1 MQHPRHRIAD
11 DEEKKEQDAERDERL
26 EESVAATANSAAE
39 DRAYALPHSKGYHHA
54 VVSRSQ
60 APNIR
65 AFENKF
71 VDDPF
76 AGETIDVARRLVGAI
91 LERTIPQGEPDA
103 GTKLHAR
110 IVETEAYLPNVDPA
124 CHAYRGPTKRTA
136 TLFGRAGSAYVYLIY
151 GMYFCLNVVTERAG
165 IGAAVLLRAAEP
177 LSGVE
182 AMRRRRGPDI
192 PDAVLVSGPGNLCRA
207 MSIDLR
213 SNGLDLRTDPHLRI
227 SFENARPPDRLGIT
241 RRVGLSTA
249 AGWPLRFYD
258 PDSDSVSRLPRRLR
272 NR

>member
-1 MQHPRHRIAD
+1 M
-11 DEEKKEQDAERDERL
+11 
-26 EESVAATANSAAE
+26 
-39 DRAYALPHSKGYHHA
+39 
-54 VVSRSQ
+54 SRSQ
-60 APNIR
+60 VPNIR

-76 AGETIDVARRLVGAI
+76 VGETIDVARRLVGAI
-91 LERTIPQGEPDA
+91 LERTIPEGEPDA
-103 GTKLHAR
+103 GNRLLAR
-110 IVETEAYLPNVDPA
+110 IVETEAYLPNIDPA
-124 CHAYRGPTKRTA
+124 CHAYRGPTKRTS
-136 TLFGRAGSAYVYLIY
+136 TLFGRAGSSYVYLIY

-182 AMRRRRGPDI
+182 AMRRRRGHDI
-192 PDAVLVSGPGNLCRA
+192 PDALLASGPGNLCRA
-207 MSIDLR
+207 MSVDLR
-213 SNGLDLRTDPHLRI
+213 SNGLDLRTDPHLRV
-227 SFENARPPDRLGIT
+227 SFEDARPPALIGVT

-258 PDSDSVSRLPRRLR
+258 PDSASVSRLPRRLR